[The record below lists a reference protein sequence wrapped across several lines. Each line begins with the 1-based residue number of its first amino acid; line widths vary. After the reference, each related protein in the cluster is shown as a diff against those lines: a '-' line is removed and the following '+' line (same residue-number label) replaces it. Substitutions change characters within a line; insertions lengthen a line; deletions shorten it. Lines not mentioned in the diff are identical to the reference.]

1 MNKAVEANL
10 AMIRHVAARLGHL
23 RERVVF
29 LGGAAT
35 ALLITDSAAPD
46 VRATID
52 IDVIVEIASRG
63 DYYRLAES
71 LRAAGFSEDTREGA
85 PICRWIVEGV
95 AVDVMPTD
103 AEILGFSNQWY
114 QQALQHATVRLIAD
128 DMAIRL
134 VTAPYFLATKIDAFH
149 NRGADDFIASH
160 DMEDIITLLDGRPE
174 IVEEVRTA
182 PEDVKKFLSWK
193 FEEFLNNRSFLDA
206 LPGHLLPDSA
216 SQQRVPILMDRIK
229 AIASMRQC
237 QGINSSFLPHPTLRS

>member
-1 MNKAVEANL
+1 MNRAVEANL

-35 ALLITDSAAPD
+35 ALLITDEAAPD
-46 VRATID
+46 VRVTVD
-52 IDVIVEIASRG
+52 VDVIVEIASRG

-85 PICRWIVEGV
+85 PVCRWLVEGI

-103 AEILGFSNQWY
+103 AGILGFSNQWY
-114 QQALQHATVRLIAD
+114 QQALENSVVQQVSDH
-128 DMAIRL
+128 MAIRL

-149 NRGADDFIASH
+149 NRGADDYIASH

-174 IVEEVRTA
+174 IVDEVRNV
-182 PEDVKKFLSWK
+182 PEDVKIFLSKK
-193 FEEFLNNRSFLDA
+193 FGEFLNNRSFLDA

-216 SQQRVPILMDRIK
+216 SQQRVPILMERIR
-229 AIASMRQC
+229 ALASLNR
-237 QGINSSFLPHPTLRS
+237 

>member
-1 MNKAVEANL
+1 MNRAVEANL

-35 ALLITDSAAPD
+35 ALLITDEAAPD
-46 VRATID
+46 VRVTVD
-52 IDVIVEIASRG
+52 VDVIVEIVSRG

-71 LRAAGFSEDTREGA
+71 LRAAGFSEDSSEGA
-85 PICRWIVEGV
+85 PVCRWLVGGI

-114 QQALQHATVRLIAD
+114 QQALQNAEVRQISD

-149 NRGADDFIASH
+149 NRGNEDFIASH

-174 IVEEVRTA
+174 IVEEVRNA
-182 PEDVKKFLSWK
+182 PKDVKIFLSTK
-193 FEEFLNNRSFLDA
+193 FAEFLNNRSFLDA

-216 SQQRVPILMDRIK
+216 SQQRVPILMETIN
-229 AIASMRQC
+229 AIVER
-237 QGINSSFLPHPTLRS
+237 H

>member
-1 MNKAVEANL
+1 MNRAVEANL

-35 ALLITDSAAPD
+35 ALLITDEAAPD
-46 VRATID
+46 VRVTVD
-52 IDVIVEIASRG
+52 VDVIVEIASRG

-71 LRAAGFSEDTREGA
+71 LRAAGFSEDSREGA
-85 PICRWIVEGV
+85 PVCRWLVEGI

-114 QQALQHATVRLIAD
+114 QQALENSVVRQVSD

-149 NRGADDFIASH
+149 NRGAEDYIASH

-174 IVEEVRTA
+174 IVDEVRNA
-182 PEDVKKFLSWK
+182 LEDVKVYLSRKFG
-193 FEEFLNNRSFLDA
+193 EFLNNRSFLDA

-216 SQQRVPILMDRIK
+216 SQQRVPILMERIRALAK
-229 AIASMRQC
+229 
-237 QGINSSFLPHPTLRS
+237 LRP

>member
-1 MNKAVEANL
+1 MNRAVKTNL

-35 ALLITDSAAPD
+35 ALLITDDAVPD
-46 VRATID
+46 VRVTVD
-52 IDVIVEIASRG
+52 VDVIVEIASRG

-71 LRAAGFSEDTREGA
+71 LRAAGFSEDSREGA
-85 PICRWIVEGV
+85 PVCRWLVEGI

-114 QQALQHATVRLIAD
+114 QQALENSVVRQISE

-149 NRGADDFIASH
+149 NRGAEDYIASH

-174 IVEEVRTA
+174 IVDEVNNA
-182 PEDVKKFLSWK
+182 PEDVKEFLSRK
-193 FEEFLNNRSFLDA
+193 FGEFQKNRSFLDA

-229 AIASMRQC
+229 AVSK
-237 QGINSSFLPHPTLRS
+237 LRP

>member
-1 MNKAVEANL
+1 MNRAVEANL

-35 ALLITDSAAPD
+35 ALLITDEAAPD
-46 VRATID
+46 VRVTVD
-52 IDVIVEIASRG
+52 VDVIVEIASRG

-85 PICRWIVEGV
+85 PVCRWLVEGI

-114 QQALQHATVRLIAD
+114 QQALENSVVRSISE

-149 NRGADDFIASH
+149 NRGADDYIASH

-174 IVEEVRTA
+174 IVDELRNA
-182 PEDVKKFLSWK
+182 PEDVKAFLSRK
-193 FEEFLNNRSFLDA
+193 FGEFLNNRSFLDA
-206 LPGHLLPDSA
+206 LPGHLLPDLA
-216 SQQRVPILMDRIK
+216 SQKRVPLLMERIR
-229 AIASMRQC
+229 AI
-237 QGINSSFLPHPTLRS
+237 GNLRT

>member
-1 MNKAVEANL
+1 MNRAVEANL

-35 ALLITDSAAPD
+35 ALLITDEAAPD
-46 VRATID
+46 VRVTVD
-52 IDVIVEIASRG
+52 VDVIVEIASRG

-85 PICRWIVEGV
+85 PVCRWLVEGI

-114 QQALQHATVRLIAD
+114 QQALENSVVQQVSD

-134 VTAPYFLATKIDAFH
+134 VTAPYFLATKIAAFL
-149 NRGADDFIASH
+149 NRGADDYIASH

-174 IVEEVRTA
+174 IVEEVRNA
-182 PEDVKKFLSWK
+182 LEDVKVYLSGKFG
-193 FEEFLNNRSFLDA
+193 EFLNNRSFLDA

-216 SQQRVPILMDRIK
+216 SQQRVPILMERIRV
-229 AIASMRQC
+229 IASIC
-237 QGINSSFLPHPTLRS
+237 Q

>member
-1 MNKAVEANL
+1 MNRAVEANL
-10 AMIRHVAARLGHL
+10 AMIRLVASRLGHL

-46 VRATID
+46 VRVTID
-52 IDVIVEIASRG
+52 VDVIVEIASRG

-71 LRAAGFSEDTREGA
+71 LRFAGFSEDTSEGA
-85 PICRWIVEGV
+85 PVCRWIVEGV
-95 AVDVMPTD
+95 VVDVMPTD

-114 QQALQHATVRLIAD
+114 QPALHLATVLNISD
-128 DMAIRL
+128 DIAIRL

-149 NRGADDFIASH
+149 SRGADDFIASH

-182 PEDVKKFLSWK
+182 PDDVKEFIARKFS
-193 FEEFLNNRSFLDA
+193 EFRSNRSFLDA

-216 SQQRVPILMDRIK
+216 SQQRIPILMGRIK
-229 AIASMRQC
+229 AIA
-237 QGINSSFLPHPTLRS
+237 GLTNP

>member
-1 MNKAVEANL
+1 MNRAVKANL

-35 ALLITDSAAPD
+35 ALLITDDAVPD
-46 VRATID
+46 VRVTVD
-52 IDVIVEIASRG
+52 VDVIVEIASRG

-71 LRAAGFSEDTREGA
+71 LRAAGFSEDSREGA
-85 PICRWIVEGV
+85 PVCRWLVEGI

-114 QQALQHATVRLIAD
+114 QQALENSVVRQISE

-149 NRGADDFIASH
+149 NRGAEDYIASH
-160 DMEDIITLLDGRPE
+160 DMEDIITLFDGRPE
-174 IVEEVRTA
+174 IVDEVNNA
-182 PEDVKKFLSWK
+182 PEDVKEFLSRK
-193 FEEFLNNRSFLDA
+193 FGEFQKNRSFLDA
-206 LPGHLLPDSA
+206 LPGHLPPDLA

-229 AIASMRQC
+229 AVSK
-237 QGINSSFLPHPTLRS
+237 LRP

>member
-1 MNKAVEANL
+1 MNRAVAANL
-10 AMIRHVAARLGHL
+10 AMISHVAARLGHL

-46 VRATID
+46 VRVTID
-52 IDVIVEIASRG
+52 VDVIVEIASRG

-71 LRAAGFSEDTREGA
+71 LRSAGFTEDTAEGA
-85 PICRWIVEGV
+85 PVCRWLVDGI

-103 AEILGFSNQWY
+103 EEILGFSNQWY
-114 QQALQHATVRLIAD
+114 RDAMQHATVQLLSD

-160 DMEDIITLLDGRPE
+160 DMEDIITLLDGRSEVIEE
-174 IVEEVRTA
+174 IKAA
-182 PEDVKKFLSWK
+182 PDDVKHFLSLK
-193 FEEFLNNRSFLDA
+193 FDGFLHNRAFLDA

-216 SQQRVPILMDRIK
+216 SQQRVPILMERIK
-229 AIASMRQC
+229 AVA
-237 QGINSSFLPHPTLRS
+237 NLN

>member
-1 MNKAVEANL
+1 MNRAVESNL

-35 ALLITDSAAPD
+35 ALLITDEAAPD
-46 VRATID
+46 VRVTVD
-52 IDVIVEIASRG
+52 VDVIVEIASRG

-85 PICRWIVEGV
+85 PVCRWLVEGI

-114 QQALQHATVRLIAD
+114 QQALENSVVQQVSD

-149 NRGADDFIASH
+149 NRGADDYIASH

-174 IVEEVRTA
+174 IVDEVRDA
-182 PEDVKKFLSWK
+182 PEDVKIFLSKK
-193 FEEFLNNRSFLDA
+193 FGEFLNNRSFLDA

-216 SQQRVPILMDRIK
+216 SQQRVPILMERIK
-229 AIASMRQC
+229 ALASLNR
-237 QGINSSFLPHPTLRS
+237 

>member
-1 MNKAVEANL
+1 MNRAVEANL

-35 ALLITDSAAPD
+35 ALLITDEAAPD
-46 VRATID
+46 VRVTVD
-52 IDVIVEIASRG
+52 VDVIVEIASRG

-71 LRAAGFSEDTREGA
+71 LRAAGFSEDSREGA
-85 PICRWIVEGV
+85 PVCRWLVEGI

-114 QQALQHATVRLIAD
+114 QQALENSVVRQVSD

-149 NRGADDFIASH
+149 NRGAEDYIASH

-174 IVEEVRTA
+174 IVYEVRNA
-182 PEDVKKFLSWK
+182 LEDVKVYLSRKFG
-193 FEEFLNNRSFLDA
+193 EFLNNRSFLDA

-216 SQQRVPILMDRIK
+216 SQQRVPILMERIRALAK
-229 AIASMRQC
+229 
-237 QGINSSFLPHPTLRS
+237 LRP